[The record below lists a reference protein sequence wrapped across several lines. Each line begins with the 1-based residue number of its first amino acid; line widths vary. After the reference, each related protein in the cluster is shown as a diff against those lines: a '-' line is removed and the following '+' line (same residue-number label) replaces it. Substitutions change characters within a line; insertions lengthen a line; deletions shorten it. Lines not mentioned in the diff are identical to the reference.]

1 MKTATALTTAL
12 SALTPVHLTL
22 DNESQMHAGYFEGK
36 ESHFKL
42 VIVSP
47 EFIGKRL
54 AARHQAVYAIANPL
68 LMANGGTIHAL
79 AIHAYTP
86 DEWANLQS
94 APASPNCAGQNK
106 G

>member
-1 MKTATALTTAL
+1 MTTAQALTNAL
-12 SALTPVHLTL
+12 SALNPTYL
-22 DNESQMHAGYFEGK
+22 DLQNESQNHHGYFEGK

-42 VIVSP
+42 TIASTQFDGLRQV
-47 EFIGKRL
+47 
-54 AARHQAVYAIANPL
+54 ARHQKVYALANPF

-86 DEWANLQS
+86 NEWQDLGQ
-94 APASPNCAGQNK
+94 SPNSPTCAGQNK

>member
-1 MKTATALTTAL
+1 MTTAQALTNAL
-12 SALTPVHLTL
+12 SALNPTYL
-22 DNESQMHAGYFEGK
+22 DLQNESQNHHGYFEGK

-42 VIVSP
+42 TISSSAFDGLRQV
-47 EFIGKRL
+47 
-54 AARHQAVYAIANPL
+54 ARHQTVYALVNPF

-86 DEWANLQS
+86 DEWENLRV
-94 APASPNCAGQNK
+94 SPNSPTCAGQNK